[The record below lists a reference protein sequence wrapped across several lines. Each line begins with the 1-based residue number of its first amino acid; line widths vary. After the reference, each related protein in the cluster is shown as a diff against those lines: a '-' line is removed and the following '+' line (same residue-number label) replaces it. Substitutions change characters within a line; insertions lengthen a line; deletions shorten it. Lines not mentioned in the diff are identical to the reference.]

1 MCKRVCRIKQ
11 LKKIQERVNIYSS
24 PLYYKT
30 PGNTAC
36 RSADCVDL
44 QCRNKC
50 KYWGV
55 TRTDWIWLQNPGVLR
70 WKWFLSAILE
80 TGTHGKSHK
89 PPGLDCN
96 CFWASD
102 SRVWCFVDANA
113 LGLGRV
119 VLGRRGR
126 GIAMWTDTIRAAHA
140 WLQNLSFAIS
150 GNRWLWN
157 FRVSTAQLLQQFQ
170 TREPKQS
177 ASSFPTPGTLHI
189 LSWLLEKHRRNLPM
203 PRKYI
208 KRSSEAQW
216 CWCKSHIPFLPSKS
230 FHQPRR
236 NNHGAWV
243 RGQWRL
249 PWQQTCLLQTNLP
262 WYLFPHF
269 KRPRMSSPPMAVIE
283 DKTTTFSHL
292 PAAQNKKTYY
302 KTWIF
307 SKLW

>member
-1 MCKRVCRIKQ
+1 MSYQVPSRMFQNCHKKRMCKRVCRIKQ

-24 PLYYKT
+24 LLYYTKRLET
-30 PGNTAC
+30 QRVEARTALTCNAVTNAESDC
-36 RSADCVDL
+36 R
-44 QCRNKC
+44 
-50 KYWGV
+50 
-55 TRTDWIWLQNPGVLR
+55 
-70 WKWFLSAILE
+70 ILE
-80 TGTHGKSHK
+80 FYVGSGFCQPYWKQDFMENLTSHL
-89 PPGLDCN
+89 GLDCN

-126 GIAMWTDTIRAAHA
+126 GIALWTNTIRAAHA

-170 TREPKQS
+170 TGEPKQS

-189 LSWLLEKHRRNLPM
+189 LSWLLKKRRRNLPM

-236 NNHGAWV
+236 KNHGAWV
-243 RGQWRL
+243 AGSGGCPGSRL
-249 PWQQTCLLQTNLP
+249 AC
-262 WYLFPHF
+262 F
-269 KRPRMSSPPMAVIE
+269 KP
-283 DKTTTFSHL
+283 TFL
-292 PAAQNKKTYY
+292 D
-302 KTWIF
+302 IF
-307 SKLW
+307 SLISKGPVCLVHRWPW